1 MWKSFLLYV
10 CCLLETLDIHHGME
24 ESVVIQVGTV
34 AGACLVGIYSVDGII
49 QYFANL
55 VVVTDT

>member
-1 MWKSFLLYV
+1 MLLTRNFG
-10 CCLLETLDIHHGME
+10 LETLDIHHGME

-34 AGACLVGIYSVDGII
+34 ADACLVGIYSVDGII